1 MIFPSQAERSEA
13 LGARLR
19 RARVER
25 WLIQVFG
32 PSSLECA
39 RTRVRGDVS

>member
-1 MIFPSQAERSEA
+1 MIFPSQAERAEA

-25 WLIQVFG
+25 WLLSIFG
-32 PSSLECA
+32 PSGLECA
-39 RTRVRGDVS
+39 RTRVRGEA